1 MLRES
6 ADTQHGAFTPN
17 QLRNISAVWYMQA
30 TSALMR
36 SYWRKAE
43 PYEFLPPTR
52 EQQEA
57 LLNVHLLERA
67 LLDIRPLFR
76 RYRELVPVPLRI
88 ILLLLGVPLPQ
99 APEDV
104 ALVSKL

>member
-1 MLRES
+1 
-6 ADTQHGAFTPN
+6 
-17 QLRNISAVWYMQA
+17 V

-36 SYWRKAE
+36 SYWRKAV
-43 PYEFLPPTR
+43 PYEFLPPTQ

-88 ILLLLGVPLPQ
+88 ILLLLGVPLPE
-99 APEDV
+99 APEAV
-104 ALVSKL
+104 TLVSKL